1 MPQYNNIKVIE
12 LLTPEELEFAYH
24 VRREVY
30 VREYGYVEKT
40 VKDDYDDASDT
51 WAAIGDVTDEHGN
64 VEKGVPLG
72 TIRLYPL
79 PNKVARLGRIA
90 VISDARSQ
98 GIGKKLV
105 LAFIKDATA
114 KGYDSIVVHGFS
126 SKRDFYQKLGF
137 KIEEGDADEFIENGP
152 PLVRL
157 WMRQLQST

>member
-1 MPQYNNIKVIE
+1 MTQFNNIKVIE
-12 LLTPEELEFAYH
+12 LCTPEELELAYH

-40 VKDDYDDASDT
+40 VKDEYDDESDI
-51 WAAIGDVTDEHGN
+51 WAAVGDITDEKGN
-64 VEKGVPLG
+64 IKNNVPLG

-79 PNKVARLGRIA
+79 PDKVARLGRIA
-90 VISDARSQ
+90 VISDARRQ

-105 LAFIKDATA
+105 LSFIENAKR

-137 KIEEGDADEFIENGP
+137 NIEEGDADEFIENGP
-152 PLVRL
+152 PLVKL
-157 WMRQLQST
+157 WMRQLQNI